1 MTNTY
6 NMRKDL
12 LQYINTAWQ
21 DYKVNAM
28 IKLQSGSIIE
38 GLPNEWYKE
47 QNITLDIGN
56 HLPIPTNI
64 HFYDECFTIA
74 ASFDRVMY
82 SIRIPYQNLT
92 GIFDFN
98 YKEGF
103 LFASVMTEDEALQ
116 KMQPVQK
123 KTNLKVVN

>member
-1 MTNTY
+1 MAY
-6 NMRKDL
+6 NMKKDL
-12 LQYINTAWQ
+12 LQYVNTTWQ
-21 DYKVNAM
+21 DYKINAM
-28 IKLQSGSIIE
+28 IELPSGSTIG
-38 GLPNEWYKE
+38 GLPNEWYKK

-64 HFYDECFTIA
+64 HFYEECFTIA
-74 ASFDRVMY
+74 ASFDRVIH
-82 SIRIPYQNLT
+82 SVRIPYQNLL

-116 KMQPVQK
+116 KTQHVQK